1 MPQRALTPNSECQ
14 PMKTKLLVAAAL
26 AALSLGA
33 GIAQAQPATDS
44 AITEAKVQVYFGF
57 YGNPYYYN
65 QYPYYGPKC
74 YWSYGQQYCY

>member
-1 MPQRALTPNSECQ
+1 
-14 PMKTKLLVAAAL
+14 MKTKLLVAAAL

-33 GIAQAQPATDS
+33 GVAQAQPATDS
-44 AITEAKVQVYFGF
+44 AITEAKVKFYFGF
-57 YGNPYYYN
+57 YGNPYYQPYYGNPYYYN